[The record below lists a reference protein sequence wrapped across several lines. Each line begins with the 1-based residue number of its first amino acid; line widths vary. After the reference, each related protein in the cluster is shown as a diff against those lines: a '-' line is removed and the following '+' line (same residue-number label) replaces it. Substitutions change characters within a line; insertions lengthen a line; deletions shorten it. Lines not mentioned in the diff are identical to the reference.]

1 MPQTFTFQ
9 APDITN
15 HYKNPPGGAPNQI
28 EQNIRPKGSRERIL
42 LLIEQEA
49 PMNRADCGQYGK

>member
-1 MPQTFTFQ
+1 MPQTLTFQ
-9 APDITN
+9 EPDITH
-15 HYKNPPGGAPNQI
+15 HYKNPPGCVPNQT
-28 EQNIRPKGSRERIL
+28 EQNIHSPGFRENIL